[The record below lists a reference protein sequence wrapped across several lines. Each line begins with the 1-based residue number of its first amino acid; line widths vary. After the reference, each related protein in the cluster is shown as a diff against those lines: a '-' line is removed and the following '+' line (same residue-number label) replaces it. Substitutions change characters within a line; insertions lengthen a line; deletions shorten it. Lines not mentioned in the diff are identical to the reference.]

1 MWGMGG
7 CRLLVERAPKTES
20 FLLSMSLSLDRNP
33 FTLGGVQSKLEGD
46 SLLRVMNSVVYG
58 WEVHGRSVSSW

>member
-1 MWGMGG
+1 M
-7 CRLLVERAPKTES
+7 ES

-33 FTLGGVQSKLEGD
+33 FTLGGVQSQLGGD

-58 WEVHGRSVSSW
+58 WEVRGWSVRSW